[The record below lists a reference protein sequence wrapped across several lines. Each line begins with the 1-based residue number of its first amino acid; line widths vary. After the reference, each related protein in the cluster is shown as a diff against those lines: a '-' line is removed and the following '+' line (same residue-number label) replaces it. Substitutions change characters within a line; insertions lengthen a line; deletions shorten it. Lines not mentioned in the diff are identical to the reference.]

1 MEASF
6 PAGRREGGG
15 VGIGAYAEDVRERE
29 RERDGDFRRGG
40 QKTALVARCL
50 GTITHTKI
58 TAALSGELV

>member
-1 MEASF
+1 M
-6 PAGRREGGG
+6 
-15 VGIGAYAEDVRERE
+15 GIGAYAEDVRERE